1 MVQRAPRNR
10 LFRGFNSF
18 DSITPQTE
26 LFDFELVKRDLLNHF
41 QTAKGE
47 RVMRPNFGSA
57 IWDLLFEPFDADTR
71 EAIISDVDSIID
83 QESRV
88 ILQRLN
94 ITEFDHGLRLDIQVL
109 YVPLDVFGTF
119 QVEFD
124 RRNTDTKAV
133 GNISTIE
140 DLA

>member
-1 MVQRAPRNR
+1 MVQRAIRNR
-10 LFRGFNSF
+10 LFKGFNSF

-26 LFDFELVKRDLLNHF
+26 LFDLELVKRDLLNHF
-41 QTAKGE
+41 ETAKGE
-47 RVMRPNFGSA
+47 RVMRPDFGSA

-88 ILQRLN
+88 VLQRLD
-94 ITEFDHGLRLDIQVL
+94 IVEFDHGLRLNIQVL
-109 YVPLDVFGTF
+109 YVPLDVFETF

-124 RRNTDTKAV
+124 RRNTATNAV
-133 GNISTIE
+133 GNISTVE
-140 DLA
+140 DLV